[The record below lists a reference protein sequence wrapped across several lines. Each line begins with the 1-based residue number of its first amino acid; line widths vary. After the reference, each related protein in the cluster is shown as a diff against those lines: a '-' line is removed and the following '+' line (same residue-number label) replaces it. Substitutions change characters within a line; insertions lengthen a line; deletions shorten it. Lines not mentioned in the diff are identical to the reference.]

1 MRFKILALLS
11 LAVSALVFSG
21 CDGGRAQMEK
31 KEANLLGL
39 ATYQPDSYE
48 PVGSST
54 FAVSTDE
61 LYDRDNVQ
69 GSKVTL
75 FWGLVTL
82 KDY

>member
-11 LAVSALVFSG
+11 LAVSALAFTG

-39 ATYQPDSYE
+39 ATYEADSYKS
-48 PVGSST
+48 VGSNT
-54 FAVSTDE
+54 FAVSTDD

>member
-31 KEANLLGL
+31 KQANLLGI
-39 ATYQPDSYE
+39 ASYEPDSYV
-48 PVGSST
+48 PAGT
-54 FAVSTDE
+54 NTIAVSTDD

-75 FWGLVTL
+75 FWGLITL